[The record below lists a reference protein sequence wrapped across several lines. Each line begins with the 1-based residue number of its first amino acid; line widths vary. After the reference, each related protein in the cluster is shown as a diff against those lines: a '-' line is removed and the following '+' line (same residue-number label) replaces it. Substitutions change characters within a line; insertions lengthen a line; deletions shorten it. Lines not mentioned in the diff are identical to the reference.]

1 MSGTSTT
8 SSIDSPLSSSVT
20 HSLFHSRLKTFL
32 FCKSSPPQR
41 IRGFAIMRYIN
52 LLLTLALTMTQPSF
66 SSSGLT
72 DSTDQFTDSSE
83 HIRFLLLSFS
93 VFHFLVVGSVR

>member
-32 FCKSSPPQR
+32 FCKSSPQR

-52 LLLTLALTMTQPSF
+52 LLLTLTLTMTQPSF

-72 DSTDQFTDSSE
+72 DSPDQFTDSSE